1 MEIEELFKN
10 LNFSNV
16 IWEILTPVIFS
27 CADFVTGYIQAIINK
42 NVKSSKMRVGLL
54 HKVLIFLIIILS
66 FVFSFAFNIPYVS
79 NVICIYVVIMETTSI
94 IENLKKAGI
103 DTGKFGN
110 ILNKEGDENDKRNWH
125 FMFSRKRKLWK
136 T

>member
-110 ILNKEGDENDKRNWH
+110 ILNKEGDENDKRN
-125 FMFSRKRKLWK
+125 
-136 T
+136 